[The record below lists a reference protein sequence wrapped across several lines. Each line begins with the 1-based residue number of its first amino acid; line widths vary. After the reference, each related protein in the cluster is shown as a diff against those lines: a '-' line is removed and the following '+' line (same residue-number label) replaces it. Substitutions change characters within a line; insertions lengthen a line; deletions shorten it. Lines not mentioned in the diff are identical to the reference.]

1 MLKMHLNISGIS
13 RQGRAVRRRTGEEKA
28 AVKRMPSALCLL
40 TALLCLALVSCGPKK
55 AVVVPTQEGVPL
67 EKALAD
73 LRQIT
78 TIEAS
83 LGVEYERGDTV
94 MSGDAGLTLSAEALD
109 LRLYYLGFLAGEIR
123 EENGT
128 VVKSKPRLDKNRSTL
143 LVSGLRNGFFWWN
156 IKDYTIT
163 EDAEQYVLQNKD
175 REILVSKKL
184 MLPTQQIFR
193 LENGDELIITYDTP
207 DRIEESERKPDSPV
221 WMHYFQSNMKI
232 ELKRYLVKVN
242 VKSYV
247 VK

>member
-1 MLKMHLNISGIS
+1 MLKTHSNTSDTS
-13 RQGRAVRRRTGEEKA
+13 CTGRAVRRQTGEEKA
-28 AVKRMPSALCLL
+28 AFRRMPSAICLL
-40 TALLCLALVSCGPKK
+40 TALLCLVLVSCAPKK
-55 AVVVPTQEGVPL
+55 AVIVPSQEGVSL
-67 EKALAD
+67 EKAMAD
-73 LRQIT
+73 LRQVK

-83 LGVEYERGDTV
+83 LGVEYEKGDTV
-94 MSGDAGLTLSAEALD
+94 MSGDAGMTLSAEALD

-128 VVKSKPRLDKNRSTL
+128 IIKSKPRLDKNRSTL

-163 EDAEQYVLQNKD
+163 EDTEQYVVRNKD

-184 MLPTQQIFR
+184 MLPTQQSIL
-193 LENGDELIITYDTP
+193 LENGDELIITYAIP
-207 DRIEESERKPDSPV
+207 DQIEESERKPASPA
-221 WMHYFQSNMKI
+221 WMHYFQSSMKI
-232 ELKRYLVKVN
+232 ELKRYLVNVK